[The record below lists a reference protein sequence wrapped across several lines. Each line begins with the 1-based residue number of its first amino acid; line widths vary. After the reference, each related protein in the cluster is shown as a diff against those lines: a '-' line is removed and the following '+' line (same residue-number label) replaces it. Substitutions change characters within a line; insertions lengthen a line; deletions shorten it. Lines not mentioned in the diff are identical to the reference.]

1 MPSFCSATLVSLLFS
16 FPLEAWPTC
25 PFLGLLAGCCDLLL
39 RFPLS
44 LGIFTAVFC
53 WIPSRHLVPTVGVLA
68 CWIDFPVCLGWSQPH
83 KRLTFACGLPLPQT
97 PVHTAFVV
105 SASWFLQRVP
115 NPWTSSAL
123 PVLPAQL
130 FPHTRDCESANYL
143 RDLETSPEHLGV
155 EGIASAQSELREEIS
170 GRLWEETQL

>member
-1 MPSFCSATLVSLLFS
+1 MPSFCSATLVSLLFL
-16 FPLEAWPTC
+16 FPLETWPAC
-25 PFLGLLAGCCDLLL
+25 PFLGSLAGCCDLLL

-53 WIPSRHLVPTVGVLA
+53 LLPSRHLVPTVGVLA

-83 KRLTFACGLPLPQT
+83 KWLTFACGLPLPQT
-97 PVHTAFVV
+97 AVHTAYVV

-115 NPWTSSAL
+115 NPWTSSAV

-130 FPHTRDCESANYL
+130 FPLIRASCEPTNYL
-143 RDLETSPEHLGV
+143 WDLETSPEHFECG
-155 EGIASAQSELREEIS
+155 GN
-170 GRLWEETQL
+170 RLCTK